1 MQRIKISIPRAGCC
15 PGAAPFR
22 EQQGEGWGHSRTR
35 CYLCIPERDRSHCW
49 SPQCISEQLRIRSR
63 SEASCKSWEG
73 AARPC
78 IPSFQGS
85 KSPCSLSCPVGRCP
99 PSSSAGPVS
108 VRQIWGELSQ
118 KGLLALPGV
127 MGPQVP
133 GGKML
138 STSLVLETL
147 PI

>member
-15 PGAAPFR
+15 LGAAPFR

-35 CYLCIPERDRSHCW
+35 CYLCIPERDRSHCR

-63 SEASCKSWEG
+63 SETSCKSWEG
-73 AARPC
+73 AARLC

-85 KSPCSLSCPVGRCP
+85 KSPRSPSCPMRRCP

-108 VRQIWGELSQ
+108 VRQIWGESSQ

-133 GGKML
+133 GGEML